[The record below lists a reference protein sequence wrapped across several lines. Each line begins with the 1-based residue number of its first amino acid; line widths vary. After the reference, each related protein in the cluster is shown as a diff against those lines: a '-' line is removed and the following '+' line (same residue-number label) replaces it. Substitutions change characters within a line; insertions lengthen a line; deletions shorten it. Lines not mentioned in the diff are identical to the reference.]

1 MKPGWLGYLGRLAGV
16 LAGNALLAYGVA
28 AVYLP
33 AGLAVGGATGVGL
46 ILHTLFGLDT
56 AVSVFVLNLG
66 LLVAGWACIG
76 REFAINTAA
85 GSLAYPVFLGLWQR
99 LPAFSLLETDRFAA
113 LVCGA
118 CFVGAGV
125 GVTLRAGA
133 STGGSDSLAMILHRT
148 IRLPVAGVK
157 MAADYGVMAMAFWMA
172 GGRNLWFSVMAL
184 AIETFVMNRTMLAG
198 AAQLQLLVI
207 SDHYEEIRQALLCE
221 AQAGVT
227 MLHADT
233 GLRRTPGSVVFCV
246 IPNKKLYGVKAA
258 IRRIDPGAFLTI
270 AAVREVQGQGF
281 TAARIPLSV
290 GK

>member
-85 GSLAYPVFLGLWQR
+85 GSLAYPVFLGLCQR
-99 LPAFSLLETDRFAA
+99 LPDFSLLETDRFAA

-118 CFVGAGV
+118 CFVGPAWW
-125 GVTLRAGA
+125 
-133 STGGSDSLAMILHRT
+133 LHFGPA
-148 IRLPVAGVK
+148 LPP
-157 MAADYGVMAMAFWMA
+157 AAATRW
-172 GGRNLWFSVMAL
+172 
-184 AIETFVMNRTMLAG
+184 
-198 AAQLQLLVI
+198 
-207 SDHYEEIRQALLCE
+207 
-221 AQAGVT
+221 
-227 MLHADT
+227 
-233 GLRRTPGSVVFCV
+233 P
-246 IPNKKLYGVKAA
+246 
-258 IRRIDPGAFLTI
+258 
-270 AAVREVQGQGF
+270 
-281 TAARIPLSV
+281 
-290 GK
+290 

>member
-56 AVSVFVLNLG
+56 AVSVFVLNLS

-85 GSLAYPVFLGLWQR
+85 GSLAYPVFLGLCQR
-99 LPAFSLLETDRFAA
+99 LPDFSLLETDRCAA

-246 IPNKKLYGVKAA
+246 IPTRSCTASRRPSAA
-258 IRRIDPGAFLTI
+258 STPAHF
-270 AAVREVQGQGF
+270 
-281 TAARIPLSV
+281 
-290 GK
+290 

>member
-85 GSLAYPVFLGLWQR
+85 GSLAYPVFLGLCQR

-125 GVTLRAGA
+125 GGYTSGRRFHRRQRLAGHDPA
-133 STGGSDSLAMILHRT
+133 PDNPAAGSGGSKWPPT
-148 IRLPVAGVK
+148 
-157 MAADYGVMAMAFWMA
+157 
-172 GGRNLWFSVMAL
+172 
-184 AIETFVMNRTMLAG
+184 
-198 AAQLQLLVI
+198 
-207 SDHYEEIRQALLCE
+207 
-221 AQAGVT
+221 
-227 MLHADT
+227 
-233 GLRRTPGSVVFCV
+233 
-246 IPNKKLYGVKAA
+246 
-258 IRRIDPGAFLTI
+258 
-270 AAVREVQGQGF
+270 
-281 TAARIPLSV
+281 TA
-290 GK
+290 

>member
-85 GSLAYPVFLGLWQR
+85 GSLAYPVFLGLCQR

-172 GGRNLWFSVMAL
+172 GGATS
-184 AIETFVMNRTMLAG
+184 
-198 AAQLQLLVI
+198 
-207 SDHYEEIRQALLCE
+207 
-221 AQAGVT
+221 
-227 MLHADT
+227 
-233 GLRRTPGSVVFCV
+233 GS
-246 IPNKKLYGVKAA
+246 A
-258 IRRIDPGAFLTI
+258 
-270 AAVREVQGQGF
+270 
-281 TAARIPLSV
+281 
-290 GK
+290 

>member
-1 MKPGWLGYLGRLAGV
+1 
-16 LAGNALLAYGVA
+16 
-28 AVYLP
+28 
-33 AGLAVGGATGVGL
+33 
-46 ILHTLFGLDT
+46 
-56 AVSVFVLNLG
+56 
-66 LLVAGWACIG
+66 
-76 REFAINTAA
+76 
-85 GSLAYPVFLGLWQR
+85 
-99 LPAFSLLETDRFAA
+99 
-113 LVCGA
+113 
-118 CFVGAGV
+118 
-125 GVTLRAGA
+125 
-133 STGGSDSLAMILHRT
+133 
-148 IRLPVAGVK
+148 
-157 MAADYGVMAMAFWMA
+157 
-172 GGRNLWFSVMAL
+172 MAL

-270 AAVREVQGQGF
+270 ATVREVQGQGF
-281 TAARIPLSV
+281 TAARIPLPV